1 MAQIINAGDNELRED
16 VSSTAPKPTTLSV
29 FSERGLALAVAV
41 GLHAA
46 ILPWLLTKSPEI
58 PPVSE
63 PQALPVQIEFTVAA
77 PAPVPETPTPVSEP
91 RPDTSTTPAPLVDEN
106 ASTPAPEPKPE
117 PKPKPVEK
125 KQPPKIKP
133 LVRPQTKPKHEVRP
147 VQKPNI
153 KPSTPAQPATQ
164 PATHTSAAQPSA
176 AAPAVTPPIANA
188 GYLHNPAP
196 DYPESA
202 IERGLE
208 GTVLLRVTV
217 NPEGKATG
225 VQIYQSSGTSALD
238 DAALRTVRHWSFVP
252 AKRGTEAVSG
262 QVIVPVDFS
271 LNS

>member
-1 MAQIINAGDNELRED
+1 MAQIINAGDHELRED
-16 VSSTAPKPTTLSV
+16 VSSVGQKPTKLSV

-46 ILPWLLTKSPEI
+46 ILPWLLTKSPEV
-58 PPVSE
+58 PPVSA
-63 PQALPVQIEFTVAA
+63 PQPLPMQIEFTVA
-77 PAPVPETPTPVSEP
+77 TPTPEITTPVSVP
-91 RPDTSTTPAPLVDEN
+91 QPDTPATPAPPVDEN
-106 ASTPAPEPKPE
+106 ASTPAREPKPL
-117 PKPKPVEK
+117 EK
-125 KQPPKIKP
+125 KQPQPPKAKP
-133 LVRPQTKPKHEVRP
+133 PVRPRAETKHDVRP

-153 KPSTPAQPATQ
+153 KPAAAAQHTTQ
-164 PATHTSAAQPSA
+164 PAAQASKAQSSA
-176 AAPAVTPPIANA
+176 AATAVTPPIANA

-196 DYPESA
+196 DYPDSA

-208 GTVLLRVTV
+208 GTVLLRVSV
-217 NPEGKATG
+217 NSAGKATD

-252 AKRGTEAVSG
+252 ARRGSEAVSG

>member
-1 MAQIINAGDNELRED
+1 MAQIINAGDHELRED
-16 VSSTAPKPTTLSV
+16 VSSVAQKPTKLSV

-46 ILPWLLTKSPEI
+46 ILPWLLTKSAEV
-58 PPVSE
+58 PPVSA
-63 PQALPVQIEFTVAA
+63 PQPLPMQIEFTVAT
-77 PAPVPETPTPVSEP
+77 PTPEIPTPVSEP
-91 RPDTSTTPAPLVDEN
+91 QPDTPATPPPPVDES
-106 ASTPAPEPKPE
+106 ASTPAPEPKPL
-117 PKPKPVEK
+117 EK
-125 KQPPKIKP
+125 KLTQPPKAKP
-133 LVRPQTKPKHEVRP
+133 PVRPHAKPQHNVRP

-153 KPSTPAQPATQ
+153 KPAAAAQHMTQ
-164 PATHTSAAQPSA
+164 PETHASTAQSSAAVT
-176 AAPAVTPPIANA
+176 AVTPPIANA

-208 GTVLLRVTV
+208 GTVLLRVSV
-217 NPEGKATG
+217 NSAGKATG

-252 AKRGTEAVSG
+252 AKRGNEAVSG
-262 QVIVPVDFS
+262 EVIVPVDFS

>member
-1 MAQIINAGDNELRED
+1 MAQIMNAGDNELRED
-16 VSSTAPKPTTLSV
+16 VSSTAPKPTKLSV

-46 ILPWLLTKSPEI
+46 ILPWLLTQSPEV
-58 PPVSE
+58 PPVSA
-63 PQALPVQIEFTVAA
+63 PQALPMQIEFSVAT
-77 PAPVPETPTPVSEP
+77 PVPETPSPASEP
-91 RPDTSTTPAPLVDEN
+91 QPDNLPATQTPQVDENATTPAPE
-106 ASTPAPEPKPE
+106 A
-117 PKPKPVEK
+117 KPVEK
-125 KQPPKIKP
+125 KLTQAPKAKPP
-133 LVRPQTKPKHEVRP
+133 VRPLSKPKHDVRP
-147 VQKPNI
+147 VQKPAI
-153 KPSTPAQPATQ
+153 KPLTPPAPAHAATQ
-164 PATHTSAAQPSA
+164 SAPRASTVPSSAVAQR
-176 AAPAVTPPIANA
+176 VTPPIANA

-217 NPEGKATG
+217 NSAGKATE

-238 DAALRTVRHWSFVP
+238 DAALRTVRRWSFVP
-252 AKRGTEAVSG
+252 AKRGNEAVSG